1 MPKIKL
7 TKSELKHQRD
17 SLKQFQ
23 RFLPTLQLKKQ
34 QLQLEIRKCEAK
46 TEKLREEEKN
56 LEDAVLKWIEIF
68 SMSDLSEKIPQII
81 QIKNIVTSNVNIA
94 GLDVPVLERLDFDE
108 KEYDLFETP
117 PSLDDAI
124 EFLKKSLKIHVERMI
139 VEKQLELI
147 TNELRT
153 TSQRVNLFEKVKI
166 PEAKDSIR
174 MIQIYLGD
182 EDTAAVGRSKIAK
195 RKMTE
200 AA

>member
-1 MPKIKL
+1 MPKIKF

-23 RFLPTLQLKKQ
+23 HFLPTLQLKKQ

-46 TEKLREEEKN
+46 MLQIVREEKVLN
-56 LEDAVLKWIEIF
+56 EDFHKWAEIF
-68 SMSDLSEKIPQII
+68 SLSQVHLMVSEILSIKELITSKI
-81 QIKNIVTSNVNIA
+81 NIA
-94 GLDVPVLERLDFDE
+94 GLDVPVLERVEFNE
-108 KEYDLFETP
+108 KEYDLFETT

-124 EFLKKSLKIHVERMI
+124 EFLKKNLKIQIEKRI
-139 VEKQLELI
+139 VKKQLDLI
-147 TNELRT
+147 VNELRI

-166 PEAKDSIR
+166 PEAKDNIR
-174 MIQIYLGD
+174 MIHIYLGD
-182 EDTAAVGRSKIAK
+182 EDTASVGRSKIAK

>member
-1 MPKIKL
+1 MPKIKF

-23 RFLPTLQLKKQ
+23 HFLPTLQLKKQ

-46 TEKLREEEKN
+46 MLQIVREEKVLN
-56 LEDAVLKWIEIF
+56 EDFQKWAEIF
-68 SMSDLSEKIPQII
+68 SLSQVHLMVSEILSIKELITSKI
-81 QIKNIVTSNVNIA
+81 NIA
-94 GLDVPVLERLDFDE
+94 GLDVPVLERVEFNE
-108 KEYDLFETP
+108 KEYDLFETT

-124 EFLKKSLKIHVERMI
+124 EFLKKNLKIQIEKRI
-139 VEKQLELI
+139 VKKQLDLI
-147 TNELRT
+147 VNELRI

-166 PEAKDSIR
+166 PEAKDNIR
-174 MIQIYLGD
+174 MIHIYLGD
-182 EDTAAVGRSKIAK
+182 EDTASVGRSKIAK